1 MAGKS
6 GAVRLVTR
14 TGLAEV
20 FGVSMPTVD
29 SWVRAGCPV
38 VKRGSRGVEWQFDT
52 AAVIKWREQKAA
64 ADAIGETPADEA
76 ELRRREQRAKTE
88 RAELELAKAR
98 ADVAPIREFE
108 RAQAAVF
115 AEIRSNVMN
124 VPQRVVVQ
132 LLGETDEIVFKQK
145 LRAELALALEAA
157 AEADLVLTDEEETDD
172 DAADG

>member
-1 MAGKS
+1 M
-6 GAVRLVTR
+6 TR

-52 AAVIKWREQKAA
+52 AEVIKWREQRA
-64 ADAIGETPADEA
+64 ADMAAGDTKADET
-76 ELRRREQRAKTE
+76 ELRRRELLAKTLT
-88 RAELELAKAR
+88 AELELAKKR
-98 ADVAPIREFE
+98 GEVAPIRDFE

-115 AEIRSNVMN
+115 AEIRTNIMN

-132 LLGETDEIVFKQK
+132 LLGEANEVVFKQK
-145 LRAELALALEAA
+145 LRAELTLALEAA
-157 AEADLVLTDEEETDD
+157 ATADLVLSDDDETDD
-172 DAADG
+172 ADDDS